1 MGLQMIG
8 LKGVSFYFLGQFT
21 ELNPKKDHSEI

>member
-1 MGLQMIG
+1 MGLQMIS
-8 LKGVSFYFLGQFT
+8 LKGVSFYFLEQLT